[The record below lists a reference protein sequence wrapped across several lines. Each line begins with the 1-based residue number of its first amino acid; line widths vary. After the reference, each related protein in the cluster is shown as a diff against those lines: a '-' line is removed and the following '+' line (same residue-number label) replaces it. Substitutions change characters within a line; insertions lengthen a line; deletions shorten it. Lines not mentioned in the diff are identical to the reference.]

1 MFLSFILLIL
11 CGPRF
16 LNFLWWLFRPGV
28 YNLAFPNIFI
38 GILGV
43 IFLPWTTLMYV
54 LSFGGGITGIEWLFI
69 GIGFFADLASYGSSG
84 YGAKKQMSSNST
96 SAQPQE

>member
-1 MFLSFILLIL
+1 MILSFILLVL

-16 LNFLWWLFRPGV
+16 LNFIWWLLRPGV
-28 YNLAFPNIFI
+28 YNLAFQSNIFI

-54 LSFGGGITGIEWLFI
+54 LSFSGGITGLEWIFI
-69 GIGFFADLASYGSSG
+69 AIGFVSDIASYGGSG
-84 YGAKKQMSSNST
+84 YGAKKQMTPAST
-96 SAQPQE
+96 TPQA